1 MAKAALNHDS
11 VLMSETAPS
20 FEEFQQRVKGTNI
33 CEQTLLATDYL
44 NHINE
49 PIMLL
54 EMVADVPELLDEL
67 AEWQPKTYA
76 EHFRDSSFADKELA
90 IEAYEWAP
98 ERFRLRFEQTIDSAN
113 QCIAT
118 TIDAL
123 GKLIEQER
131 SDDVRL
137 LCTEVSTMLG
147 DLVDRAGAIIHGN
160 EDRSAQSQI
169 DQIMDE
175 AG

>member
-1 MAKAALNHDS
+1 
-11 VLMSETAPS
+11 MSDTAPS

-54 EMVADVPELLDEL
+54 EMVADVPELLEEL

-76 EHFRDSSFADKELA
+76 EHFRDSSFTDKDLA
-90 IEAYEWAP
+90 IEAYEWSP
-98 ERFRLRFEQTIDSAN
+98 DRYRLRFEQTINSAN

-118 TIDAL
+118 AIDAL

-131 SDDVRL
+131 LDDVRI
-137 LCTEVSTMLG
+137 LCTEVSTLLG
-147 DLVDRAGAIIHGN
+147 DLVDRAGSIIHGN
-160 EDRSAQSQI
+160 EDRSAQTQI

>member
-1 MAKAALNHDS
+1 
-11 VLMSETAPS
+11 MSDTGPS
-20 FEEFQQRVKGTNI
+20 FEEFQKRVKGTNI

-54 EMVADVPELLDEL
+54 EMVADMPEMLEEL

-76 EHFRDSSFADKELA
+76 EHFRDSSFTDKDLA
-90 IEAYEWAP
+90 IEAYEWSP
-98 ERFRLRFEQTIDSAN
+98 DRFRLRFEQTIDAAN
-113 QCIAT
+113 QCITT

-123 GKLIEQER
+123 GTLIEQER
-131 SDDVRL
+131 LDDVRI
-137 LCTEVSTMLG
+137 LCAEVSAILG
-147 DLVDRAGAIIHGN
+147 GLVDQAGAIIHGT

-169 DQIMDE
+169 DDIMDE

>member
-1 MAKAALNHDS
+1 MAKSAPNHDS
-11 VLMSETAPS
+11 ARMSDTAPS
-20 FEEFQQRVKGTNI
+20 FEEFQQRVQGTNI

-90 IEAYEWAP
+90 IEAYEWSP

-137 LCTEVSTMLG
+137 LCTEVSAILG
-147 DLVDRAGAIIHGN
+147 KLVDRAGAIIHGN

-169 DQIMDE
+169 DQIMDD

>member
-1 MAKAALNHDS
+1 MATPAPNHDS
-11 VLMSETAPS
+11 APMSDTAPS
-20 FEEFQQRVKGTNI
+20 FEEYQQRVKGTNI

-76 EHFRDSSFADKELA
+76 EHFRDSSFADKDLA
-90 IEAYEWAP
+90 IEAYDWSP
-98 ERFRLRFEQTIDSAN
+98 DRFRLRFEQTIDSAN

-131 SDDVRL
+131 SEDVRI
-137 LCTEVSTMLG
+137 LCREVSTLLG
-147 DLVDRAGAIIHGN
+147 DLVDRAGSIIHGN

-169 DQIMDE
+169 DQIMDDFD
-175 AG
+175 